1 MLEEAIPMLW
11 ACLSHP
17 DVDVSSAALEAVGAV
32 LNTLKKQ
39 LQAQRKGKGGL
50 VGVGVGSGGVKAQAG
65 IVMDSGKRFR
75 AMDHLPQLL
84 ETLYRRMK

>member
-1 MLEEAIPMLW
+1 MLW

-17 DVDVSSAALEAVGAV
+17 EVDVSSAALEAVGAV
-32 LNTLKKQ
+32 LNTLKRQ
-39 LQAQRKGKGGL
+39 LQAERKGKGKGGL
-50 VGVGVGSGGVKAQAG
+50 VGVCVGSGGVKAQAG
-65 IVMDSGKRFR
+65 VLVDSVKRFR